1 MNRLPTLAVLITLV
15 ASATTAPAQQ
25 WTRFRGP
32 NGSGSVEVSTLPKKW
47 TNEDYNWK
55 IKLPGVGHSSP
66 VVWGNRVFLISADPK
81 TARRYVLCVN
91 AENGRKLWT
100 KEYSSATHRLH
111 RFSSYASC
119 TPAVDADRVYIAW
132 STPTKT
138 TMMALDH
145 DGNEKWVKDLG
156 TWQSQHGYGT
166 SPMFYKDLVI
176 VNNSQQANQLRA
188 GETAGESYVIAFD
201 RKTGAERWRRKGK
214 SSNVAYS
221 VPCIYERNGK
231 AELICCN
238 STEGMF
244 SLDPATGKQNWLLPV
259 FKRRTVSSPYVVG
272 DLVFGS
278 TGSGGGGNYLVA
290 VRPGEKPE
298 VAYQIEQAAP
308 YVPSSIAYKDMAFLF
323 SDGKIG
329 GVLTCIDSKTGEV
342 HFKKRLGAA
351 FFGCPVRAGNT
362 IYCVDEEGMCYVLD
376 AAKNYKLHSKIDL
389 GEACRS
395 TPAISGGRLFL
406 RTQSQLMCLGSKSL

>member
-1 MNRLPTLAVLITLV
+1 M
-15 ASATTAPAQQ
+15 
-25 WTRFRGP
+25 
-32 NGSGSVEVSTLPKKW
+32 
-47 TNEDYNWK
+47 
-55 IKLPGVGHSSP
+55 
-66 VVWGNRVFLISADPK
+66 
-81 TARRYVLCVN
+81 
-91 AENGRKLWT
+91 
-100 KEYSSATHRLH
+100 
-111 RFSSYASC
+111 
-119 TPAVDADRVYIAW
+119 
-132 STPTKT
+132 
-138 TMMALDH
+138 
-145 DGNEKWVKDLG
+145 
-156 TWQSQHGYGT
+156 
-166 SPMFYKDLVI
+166 I
-176 VNNSQQANQLRA
+176 VNNSQQANQLQK
-188 GETAGESYVIAFD
+188 GETAGDSYVIAFD
-201 RKTGAERWRRKGK
+201 RKTGTERWRRKGK

-329 GVLTCIDSKTGEV
+329 GVLTCIDSTTGEV

-362 IYCVDEEGMCYVLD
+362 IYCVDEDGMCYVVD
-376 AAKNYKLHSKIDL
+376 AAKEFKLHSKIDL
-389 GEACRS
+389 GETCRS
-395 TPAISGGRLFL
+395 TPRHFRWPVVPPYAIPANVLGFQVAVDRQETPTSSLHVCAALGVLDRCGRYFHGLPRGATRPAVSIASSYLAAASFAATPATSTRASFATACAVTIPPASGSVIDCGDLKMANLSRNGTSSTLGR
-406 RTQSQLMCLGSKSL
+406 RCSRAREK